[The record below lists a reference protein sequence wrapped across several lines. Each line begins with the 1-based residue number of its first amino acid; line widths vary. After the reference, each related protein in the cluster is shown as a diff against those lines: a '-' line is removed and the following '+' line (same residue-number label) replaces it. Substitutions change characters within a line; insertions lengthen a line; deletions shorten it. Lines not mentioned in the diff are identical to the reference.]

1 MWLNAQMRFSL
12 SISAFYNLYQFLI
25 LKIVDFAYS
34 KNTTIVCRNLV
45 RVFLIVFRIHMYI
58 NDMKRNE
65 DSDVAHR
72 SLVGLLNFN
81 KIAQG
86 DINIFSHFNI
96 RNYLPF
102 SRFFSTK
109 PEVTS
114 SIKKNIVRFVFS
126 MSELFDNDKSLSFIG
141 QF

>member
-12 SISAFYNLYQFLI
+12 SISAIYNLNQFLI

-34 KNTTIVCRNLV
+34 KFESIVCRNLV
-45 RVFLIVFRIHMYI
+45 RVLLIVFRHHIYN

-102 SRFFSTK
+102 SRFFQLNRK
-109 PEVTS
+109 
-114 SIKKNIVRFVFS
+114 
-126 MSELFDNDKSLSFIG
+126 
-141 QF
+141 